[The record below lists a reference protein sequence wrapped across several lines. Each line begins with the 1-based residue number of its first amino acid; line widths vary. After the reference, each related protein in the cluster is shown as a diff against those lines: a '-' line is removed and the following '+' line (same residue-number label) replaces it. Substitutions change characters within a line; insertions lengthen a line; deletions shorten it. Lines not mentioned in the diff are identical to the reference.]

1 MAWKELIETLR
12 DWRQERNRVAT
23 ETCPDDLLESPDVG
37 NLNRWLSR
45 FVVECRREDGKPYPP
60 SSISNI
66 LAGLYRY
73 SKRCVCVSDVGS
85 CPNFMNRKDPNFS
98 DLTGAIQ
105 VRFRELREKVVG
117 GYVRHAPVVLP
128 NEENMLWVFQLYVLH
143 TLTHNINPFVKHLSK
158 C

>member
-1 MAWKELIETLR
+1 MSWKELIETLR

-45 FVVECRREDGKPYPP
+45 FVVECRREDGKPHPP

-73 SKRCVCVSDVGS
+73 SKGV
-85 CPNFMNRKDPNFS
+85 
-98 DLTGAIQ
+98 
-105 VRFRELREKVVG
+105 
-117 GYVRHAPVVLP
+117 
-128 NEENMLWVFQLYVLH
+128 YVLVMLVAAQ
-143 TLTHNINPFVKHLSK
+143 TL
-158 C
+158 